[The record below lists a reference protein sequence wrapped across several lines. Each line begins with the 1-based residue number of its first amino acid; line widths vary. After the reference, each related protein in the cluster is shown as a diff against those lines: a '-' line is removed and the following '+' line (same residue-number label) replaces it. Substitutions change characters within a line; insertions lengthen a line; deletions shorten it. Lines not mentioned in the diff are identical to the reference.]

1 MVPEDDTDL
10 LNSHPPVPLGDAE
23 LFVDR
28 LRPVAAL
35 VSPRLAPSYITWPDA
50 PLPPTSGPSE
60 VFRAPNFAW
69 VVYRELESFE
79 SAGTYSSTAV
89 RIGGDGTWKSVEL
102 GHLIPIG
109 ADDQGV
115 WLTDQPIPV
124 INDAS
129 EDDDTGLEAEE
140 KAFLRGRDA
149 PLEEWEDLP
158 ASIPH
163 VFGAVFD
170 LLHNSDS
177 YESAPFGSR
186 GIDLSLEVSDNIADV
201 VPSTLTPA
209 ETGPVQLV
217 RRGPSV
223 DDVMDVDRIVSHV
236 EMVDGRL
243 RLTYHPTGPIV
254 TVDPGGDSG
263 WYEYPQETIDV
274 DVSAGLPK
282 EIRVIDYPSTK
293 IPTLPWDDWDEDDD
307 DFDTATPPYSLA
319 GVEGTQWA
327 LRKLADETMSA
338 SIEAMRVQLVG
349 LAEPNLVWLDVD
361 DRVHK
366 VRSDYRDL
374 SVRIEK
380 AWPLT
385 EVVAEFTYRSLVD
398 RRFRYRVPV
407 FDAAGRPIH
416 YPDLTVYLMEDLDT
430 LDLDDVKVSID
441 GFTELSAHSD

>member
-1 MVPEDDTDL
+1 MVPEDDNDL

-35 VSPRLAPSYITWPDA
+35 VLSRFAPSYITWPEA
-50 PLPPTSGPSE
+50 PLPPTFGPSQ

-109 ADDQGV
+109 ADDLGV

-129 EDDDTGLEAEE
+129 EDDDTGLEADPELLLH
-140 KAFLRGRDA
+140 ARDA

-163 VFGAVFD
+163 EIDADFGP
-170 LLHNSDS
+170 LHNSGS
-177 YESAPFGSR
+177 YESVPFESR
-186 GIDLSLEVSDNIADV
+186 GIDLSSRDSDGIADV
-201 VPSTLTPA
+201 VSSTLTPA

-223 DDVMDVDRIVSHV
+223 HDVMGVDRIVSDV
-236 EMVDGRL
+236 EMVDGGL
-243 RLTYHPTGPIV
+243 RLTYHRTGPIV
-254 TVDPGGDSG
+254 AVDPGGDSG
-263 WYEYPQETIDV
+263 WYEYQQETIDV
-274 DVSAGLPK
+274 DVSAGLPQ
-282 EIRVIDYPSTK
+282 EIRVTDYPSTK
-293 IPTLPWDDWDEDDD
+293 IPTSRWDDWDEDDD
-307 DFDTATPPYSLA
+307 DLDSVPPSYSLA
-319 GVEGTQWA
+319 GVEGAQWA
-327 LRKLADETMSA
+327 LRKLDDETMSA
-338 SIEAMRVQLVG
+338 SIEAVRIQLVG

-361 DRVHK
+361 DKVHR

-374 SVRIEK
+374 SVRVEK

-385 EVVAEFTYRSLVD
+385 EVVAEFTYRRLAD

-407 FDAAGRPIH
+407 FDAAGRPIP
-416 YPDLTVYLMEDLDT
+416 YPYLTVYLMEDLDT
-430 LDLDDVKVSID
+430 LDLDDVNLSID
-441 GFTELSAHSD
+441 GFTELSAHLD

>member
-1 MVPEDDTDL
+1 MVTGDDTDL
-10 LNSHPPVPLGDAE
+10 LDSHPPVPLGDAE

-28 LRPVAAL
+28 MRPVAAL
-35 VSPRLAPSYITWPDA
+35 VLPRLARTYITWPEA

-69 VVYRELESFE
+69 VVYRELGSFE
-79 SAGTYSSTAV
+79 NAGTYSSTAV
-89 RIGGDGTWKSVEL
+89 QIGIDGTWESVEL

-115 WLTDQPIPV
+115 WLTDQPVPMID
-124 INDAS
+124 NDS
-129 EDDDTGLEAEE
+129 EDDDTELEAEE
-140 KAFLRGRDA
+140 EFFRRASDA

-163 VFGAVFD
+163 EINSDFGAWRDRV
-170 LLHNSDS
+170 
-177 YESAPFGSR
+177 PFGSR
-186 GIDLSLEVSDNIADV
+186 GIDLSSEGSDDIDDIDDT
-201 VPSTLTPA
+201 VPSTLTPTA
-209 ETGPVQLV
+209 TGPVQLV

-236 EMVDGRL
+236 EMVEGRL

-254 TVDPGGDSG
+254 TVDPDGDSKS
-263 WYEYPQETIDV
+263 YEYPQETIDV

-282 EIRVIDYPSTK
+282 EIRVADYPPTK
-293 IPTLPWDDWDEDDD
+293 IPTLPWDDGEEDDD
-307 DFDTATPPYSLA
+307 DLDTAAPPYSLA
-319 GVEGTQWA
+319 GIEGAQWV
-327 LRKLADETMSA
+327 LRKLDDETMSA
-338 SIEAMRVQLVG
+338 SIEVVRVQLVG
-349 LAEPNLVWLDVD
+349 LAEPDLVWLDVD
-361 DRVHK
+361 DKVHR

-385 EVVAEFTYRSLVD
+385 EVVAEFTYRRFID

-407 FDAAGRPIH
+407 FDVAGRPIH
-416 YPDLTVYLMEDLDT
+416 YPYLTVYLMEDLDT
-430 LDLDDVKVSID
+430 LDFEGVQVTID
-441 GFTELSAHSD
+441 GFTELFAQSD